1 MAIFEKIRRRS
12 GLVILVI
19 GTALAAFILGEFLNS
34 GSSMFDSDQDAVGFI
49 NGNKISYFDFNE
61 DIEELR
67 LNNQQVSS
75 FSAIQ
80 LSEIVW
86 NQTLTNQIIGAIQDE
101 LGFTISTQELWDQII
116 LNPSIQQMEGFRD
129 PNTGLFDPELLK
141 STLANLRDNRESTPE
156 ASEQWMNWVN
166 FET

>member
-61 DIEELR
+61 TRTYYYI
-67 LNNQQVSS
+67 
-75 FSAIQ
+75 
-80 LSEIVW
+80 
-86 NQTLTNQIIGAIQDE
+86 
-101 LGFTISTQELWDQII
+101 
-116 LNPSIQQMEGFRD
+116 
-129 PNTGLFDPELLK
+129 
-141 STLANLRDNRESTPE
+141 
-156 ASEQWMNWVN
+156 
-166 FET
+166 